1 MLPSPSSSPQ
11 GPPHVLDPI
20 TNLAH
25 IPQPQLLRQTSLKFF
40 PTPPHEKK
48 PKRQATLT
56 GFGPNKPT
64 IESSSDE
71 EDWEPS
77 DDEEDVF
84 VAGPSTRPAHY
95 GARAA
100 QTYNRPTYLSIY
112 ASTSTLPVLQS
123 FVSSHKADVFKCLS
137 VQPDRHLTP
146 PYACA
151 YSHGARNGRTPY
163 LAVAHEEGTVHI
175 FNTSKRR
182 DWDEEPQRQTITN
195 HSNGVFDVQWDNSDS
210 RIVTCSG
217 DKSALIT
224 DVRTGQCTHGLA
236 PQGST
241 VKCVAW
247 DPNHQDLLATG
258 SRDGSIHLF
267 DLRVHEEWDDG
278 LKMSNPVRAIPGA
291 HQDLPKGKG
300 RAKKGT
306 PAAPGITSLLSAS
319 ADGIL
324 KFWDLR
330 CLTSGK
336 KSRRRPR
343 GILSLAAGR
352 GPTAG
357 YIFGLGADSQIHCYT
372 LPSLTPDTSRR
383 YTHPNLVSSGSFY
396 VSISV
401 SPCGRWLA
409 SGANSKDGKAFIFDV
424 ATRPSEIN
432 HASRGVQLNGQV
444 GEVGAVDWA
453 EDALATCADDGT
465 VRVWRPDVVVYRSC
479 VQQPEETRW
488 DWAWAS

>member
-1 MLPSPSSSPQ
+1 
-11 GPPHVLDPI
+11 
-20 TNLAH
+20 
-25 IPQPQLLRQTSLKFF
+25 
-40 PTPPHEKK
+40 
-48 PKRQATLT
+48 
-56 GFGPNKPT
+56 
-64 IESSSDE
+64 
-71 EDWEPS
+71 
-77 DDEEDVF
+77 
-84 VAGPSTRPAHY
+84 
-95 GARAA
+95 
-100 QTYNRPTYLSIY
+100 
-112 ASTSTLPVLQS
+112 
-123 FVSSHKADVFKCLS
+123 
-137 VQPDRHLTP
+137 
-146 PYACA
+146 
-151 YSHGARNGRTPY
+151 
-163 LAVAHEEGTVHI
+163 
-175 FNTSKRR
+175 
-182 DWDEEPQRQTITN
+182 
-195 HSNGVFDVQWDNSDS
+195 
-210 RIVTCSG
+210 VTCSG

-306 PAAPGITSLLSAS
+306 PAAPGITSLLYPDALTYGLVSSAS

-336 KSRRRPR
+336 KSRAAKPKPPPVLFSSPIDPTSLQGRRPR

-465 VRVWRPDVVVYRSC
+465 VRVWRPDVGVYRSC